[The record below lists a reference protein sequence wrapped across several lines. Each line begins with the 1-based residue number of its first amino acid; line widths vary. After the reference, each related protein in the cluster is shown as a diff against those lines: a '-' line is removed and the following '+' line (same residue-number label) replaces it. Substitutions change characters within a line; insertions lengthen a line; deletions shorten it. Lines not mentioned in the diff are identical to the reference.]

1 MPRRR
6 YRISYLYI
14 TQEFIFSF
22 LVAFLFFF
30 GIFFVNQLLLL
41 AEDIL
46 TRNVP
51 LGAVLRLI
59 LYSLPSIVAL
69 SFPFGALVG
78 SLMAV
83 GRLVGNN
90 EIQAFQA
97 SGVPTG
103 RIFAPIAALGLVLSL
118 GSFVMNDY
126 LLPLGTLN
134 FGRLYRELL
143 YANPELELE
152 PYSIRRY
159 QDSTIITGNVRDN
172 RIDDLLIIE
181 RGRDG
186 ERIILAGPS
195 TISGDEAG
203 GGVISLDLSSVFT
216 HTRRNAGRYEYLQAE
231 HMQYNILLRDITV
244 ALRTP
249 GPREMSSYD
258 VFVEMQKQEADLRV
272 RRQAQA
278 EEILR
283 RTNELQLDYL
293 GKLEALARGEVES
306 GRVQNDLGTR
316 LRELNRER
324 DRVIF
329 DRGLQLY
336 SIEFHKKF
344 SIPFACLSFVVFAFP
359 VALRTGRRGRAVG
372 FGLGLLVSV
381 AYWAMILGGQTLGME
396 RPEIS
401 PFLAMW
407 FPNIVLLFLGLAMH
421 VRWIRR

>member
-6 YRISYLYI
+6 YRISYLYV
-14 TQEFIFSF
+14 TREFIFSF

-78 SLMAV
+78 SLMAI

-90 EIQAFQA
+90 EMQAFQA

-103 RIFAPIAALGLVLSL
+103 RIFAPIAVLGLVLSL

-152 PYSIRRY
+152 PYTIRQY
-159 QDSTIITGNVRDN
+159 QDSTIITGNVRGN
-172 RIDDLLIIE
+172 LIDDLLIIE
-181 RGRDG
+181 RGTGG
-186 ERIILAGPS
+186 ERIILSGPS
-195 TISGDEAG
+195 TITGDAAG
-203 GGVISLDLSSVFT
+203 GGVISLDLSQVFT
-216 HTRRNAGRYEYLQAE
+216 HTRSSADRYEYLQAE
-231 HMQYNILLRDITV
+231 YMQYNILLRDITV

-258 VFVEMQKQEADLRV
+258 VFVEMQKQQEDLRA
-272 RRQAQA
+272 RRQAQE

-283 RTNELQLDYL
+283 LRTQLQLEYFGKVQALSRNEL
-293 GKLEALARGEVES
+293 EAGT
-306 GRVQNDLGTR
+306 VQNELGVR
-316 LRELNRER
+316 LRELERER
-324 DRVIF
+324 DRAIF
-329 DRGLQLY
+329 DRSLQLY

-359 VALRTGRRGRAVG
+359 VALRTGRKGRAVG

-407 FPNIVLLFLGLAMH
+407 FPNIVLLLLGIGLH
-421 VRWIRR
+421 IRWVHR

>member
-159 QDSTIITGNVRDN
+159 QDSTIITGMYATIELTTCSLSNAAGTVN
-172 RIDDLLIIE
+172 ALFLLALLPYLE
-181 RGRDG
+181 TK
-186 ERIILAGPS
+186 LAGVLFRLTYPRCSHIPEEMQAATSICRLNTCS
-195 TISGDEAG
+195 TI
-203 GGVISLDLSSVFT
+203 F
-216 HTRRNAGRYEYLQAE
+216 
-231 HMQYNILLRDITV
+231 
-244 ALRTP
+244 
-249 GPREMSSYD
+249 SY
-258 VFVEMQKQEADLRV
+258 
-272 RRQAQA
+272 
-278 EEILR
+278 EIL
-283 RTNELQLDYL
+283 
-293 GKLEALARGEVES
+293 
-306 GRVQNDLGTR
+306 
-316 LRELNRER
+316 
-324 DRVIF
+324 
-329 DRGLQLY
+329 
-336 SIEFHKKF
+336 
-344 SIPFACLSFVVFAFP
+344 P
-359 VALRTGRRGRAVG
+359 
-372 FGLGLLVSV
+372 
-381 AYWAMILGGQTLGME
+381 
-396 RPEIS
+396 
-401 PFLAMW
+401 
-407 FPNIVLLFLGLAMH
+407 
-421 VRWIRR
+421 